1 MSQTDSDL
9 ERTAARHLAFGWWL
23 VVASI
28 GLGTL
33 LEGLHA
39 LKLGLYLD
47 VSNETRR
54 LLWTLAHAH
63 GALLGL
69 VNVAFATS
77 LPSLGRL
84 SAAARTLASR
94 ALVAGGLLLPA
105 GFFLGGVFVY
115 DGDPGLAI
123 LIAPIGALL
132 VLVGVVAIAR
142 GAGSAAGVREAERTG
157 GEGDSGS
164 GTRR

>member
-1 MSQTDSDL
+1 MSQTDPDL
-9 ERTAARHLAFGWWL
+9 ERTAARHLVFGWWL

-47 VSNETRR
+47 ASNETRR

-77 LPSLGRL
+77 LPTLGRL
-84 SAAARTLASR
+84 STAARTLASR
-94 ALVAGGLLLPA
+94 ALVAGGVLLPA
-105 GFFLGGVFVY
+105 GFLLGGIFVY
-115 DGDPGLAI
+115 EGDPGLAI

-142 GAGSAAGVREAERTG
+142 GAGSGVREAGPRN
-157 GEGDSGS
+157 GEGVAGS
-164 GTRR
+164 GARE

>member
-1 MSQTDSDL
+1 MSDSSAV
-9 ERTAARHLAFGWWL
+9 ETTAARHLAFGWWL

-28 GLGTL
+28 VLGTL

-39 LKLGLYLD
+39 LKLGFYLD
-47 VSNETRR
+47 ASNETRR

-77 LPSLGRL
+77 LAKLPRL
-84 SAAARTLASR
+84 SDAGRVLASR
-94 ALVAGGLLLPA
+94 ALLAGALLLPA

-115 DGDPGLAI
+115 DGDPGLAV
-123 LIAPIGALL
+123 LLAPIGALL
-132 VLVGVVAIAR
+132 VFVGVLTTALAAR
-142 GAGSAAGVREAERTG
+142 RPT
-157 GEGDSGS
+157 
-164 GTRR
+164 T

>member
-1 MSQTDSDL
+1 MSASDSDR

-23 VVASI
+23 VVASV

-33 LEGLHA
+33 LEALHG

-47 VSNETRR
+47 ASNETRR

-77 LPSLGRL
+77 LPKLPRL
-84 SAAARTLASR
+84 SESGRTLASR
-94 ALVAGGLLLPA
+94 TLLAGACLLPA
-105 GFFLGGVFVY
+105 GFFFGGIFVY
-115 DGDPGLAI
+115 EGDPGLAV
-123 LIAPIGALL
+123 LLSPIGALL
-132 VLVGVVAIAR
+132 VLVGVVVVALA
-142 GAGSAAGVREAERTG
+142 
-157 GEGDSGS
+157 
-164 GTRR
+164 TRVTPRAD

>member
-1 MSQTDSDL
+1 MNEADPVY
-9 ERTAARHLAFGWWL
+9 EATAARHLAFGWWL

-39 LKLGLYLD
+39 LKLGFYLD
-47 VSNETRR
+47 ASNETRR

-77 LPSLGRL
+77 LAKLPRL
-84 SAAARTLASR
+84 SESGRRLASR
-94 ALVAGGLLLPA
+94 TLVAGGGLLPA

-115 DGDPGLAI
+115 EGDPGLAI

-132 VLVGVVAIAR
+132 VLVGVVVVAR
-142 GAGSAAGVREAERTG
+142 A
-157 GEGDSGS
+157 
-164 GTRR
+164 TRA

>member
-1 MSQTDSDL
+1 MKETDS
-9 ERTAARHLAFGWWL
+9 EYAATAARHLAFGWWL

-47 VSNETRR
+47 ASNETRR

-77 LPSLGRL
+77 LPKLPRL
-84 SAAARTLASR
+84 SESGRQLASR
-94 ALVAGGLLLPA
+94 ALAAGGVLLPA

-115 DGDPGLAI
+115 EGDPGLAI

-132 VLVGVVAIAR
+132 VLVGAVVVARA
-142 GAGSAAGVREAERTG
+142 
-157 GEGDSGS
+157 
-164 GTRR
+164 TRA

>member
-1 MSQTDSDL
+1 MNAAESGP
-9 ERTAARHLAFGWWL
+9 EATAARHLAFGWWL

-28 GLGTL
+28 ALGTL

-47 VSNETRR
+47 ASNETRR

-77 LPSLGRL
+77 LPKLPGLSENGR
-84 SAAARTLASR
+84 RLASR
-94 ALVAGGLLLPA
+94 ALVAGGVLLPA

-115 DGDPGLAI
+115 EGDPGLAI

-132 VLVGVVAIAR
+132 VLVGVVVVALAARAR
-142 GAGSAAGVREAERTG
+142 G
-157 GEGDSGS
+157 
-164 GTRR
+164 

>member
-1 MSQTDSDL
+1 MNGSDPAL
-9 ERTAARHLAFGWWL
+9 EKTAAKHLAFGWWL

-28 GLGTL
+28 ALGTV

-69 VNVAFATS
+69 VNVAFANS
-77 LPSLGRL
+77 LPRL
-84 SAAARTLASR
+84 AGLTPGGRTLASR
-94 ALVAGGLLLPA
+94 SLAIGALLLPA
-105 GFFLGGVFVY
+105 GFLLGGVFVY
-115 DGDPGLAI
+115 EGDPGLAVV
-123 LIAPIGALL
+123 LAPVGAVL
-132 VLVGVVAIAR
+132 VLVGAVVIALGVRGR
-142 GAGSAAGVREAERTG
+142 GAG
-157 GEGDSGS
+157 
-164 GTRR
+164 

>member
-1 MSQTDSDL
+1 MTGEDAMSGSDPAL
-9 ERTAARHLAFGWWL
+9 EQTAAKHLAFGWWL

-28 GLGTL
+28 ALGTL

-47 VSNETRR
+47 VANETRR

-69 VNVAFATS
+69 VNVAFANS
-77 LPSLGRL
+77 LPKLAAL
-84 SAAARTLASR
+84 SAGGRTLASR
-94 ALVAGGLLLPA
+94 ALVAGALLLPA

-115 DGDPGLAI
+115 EGDPGLAV
-123 LIAPIGALL
+123 LLAPVGAAL
-132 VLVGVVAIAR
+132 VLVAAIVIALGAR
-142 GAGSAAGVREAERTG
+142 RRESA
-157 GEGDSGS
+157 
-164 GTRR
+164 

>member
-1 MSQTDSDL
+1 MNGTDSPLDQ
-9 ERTAARHLAFGWWL
+9 TAARHLAFGWWL

-33 LEGLHA
+33 LEALHA

-47 VSNETRR
+47 ASNETRR

-77 LPSLGRL
+77 LPKLGRL
-84 SAAARTLASR
+84 SDAGRMLASR
-94 ALVAGGLLLPA
+94 ALAAGAVLLPA
-105 GFFLGGVFVY
+105 GFFLGGIFIY

-123 LIAPIGALL
+123 LLAPLGALL
-132 VLVGVVAIAR
+132 VFVGALVVARA
-142 GAGSAAGVREAERTG
+142 
-157 GEGDSGS
+157 
-164 GTRR
+164 TRRPPRPD